1 METNRQAHQDSM
13 QAQLDQWHARLEV
26 LEAAAAKAAV
36 GAKAELHKAMEELHA
51 LQASAKTHFAELAA
65 ASAETWKDV
74 KTSIDSSWSRVSTA
88 VEATWNRAMPHKEPI
103 KHEHKKELHDKV
115 IARREQLAASLAALQ
130 ADPQNA
136 KSERAGAVE
145 AALAALQTHLG
156 GGWESID
163 EQESAALTRWLE
175 SSRFLFDGEAAPE
188 KAPVLPNTISTT

>member
-13 QAQLDQWHARLEV
+13 QAQLDQWRARLEG
-26 LEAAAAKAAV
+26 LEATAAKAAV

-51 LQASAKTHFAELAA
+51 LQVAAKKHFDELAS

-74 KTSIDSSWSRVSTA
+74 KTSVDSSWSRVSTA
-88 VEATWNRAMPHKEPI
+88 VEATWKRALPHKEPI
-103 KHEHKKELHDKV
+103 EHKKELHDKV
-115 IARREQLAASLAALQ
+115 VERREQLAASLAALQ

-156 GGWESID
+156 GGWEAID
-163 EQESAALTRWLE
+163 EQESAALTRWLD

-188 KAPVLPNTISTT
+188 KAPVAGNTISTT